1 MKHLNEVWEHH
12 RAFLVAIYEYQVFL
26 KEEKMVDGTSSAHE
40 VQWKGIFERRRELKG
55 EREGED
61 VEEAVGG

>member
-1 MKHLNEVWEHH
+1 MGPAVLTRYSE
-12 RAFLVAIYEYQVFL
+12 RR
-26 KEEKMVDGTSSAHE
+26 
-40 VQWKGIFERRRELKG
+40 IFERRRELKG